1 MNPYFLSYLIL
12 CLAVCM
18 SQEGCA
24 PVDSS
29 HPQDRQQDSIPISVS
44 GTSQEAH
51 EAFHSPK
58 YQQVLLVTTEDWDT
72 PKGILKKYE
81 WDRIEQK
88 WRMKGATLPVLIGKK
103 GLGWGLGLHNAQGWA
118 GPRKEEGDL
127 KSPAGVFELGTA
139 FGYQVGKPAFE
150 WPYTPVVLT
159 TMCIEDTQSEY
170 YNEILDEGAVN
181 SDWKSTD
188 HMLRKD
194 DLYEWGVFVL
204 HNSGTPIPGGG
215 SCIFIHV
222 WREGG
227 KGTAGCTSL
236 DKNELKALLQW
247 MDPEAQTLLIQVP
260 KTHLAKVLDQFDD
273 LRSLKEL

>member
-1 MNPYFLSYLIL
+1 
-12 CLAVCM
+12 M

-260 KTHLAKVLDQFDD
+260 KTQLAKVLDQFDD